1 MKKILIFLLACMLC
15 VGANAQQN
23 QPQLSE
29 TELRNAQTQILKAVE
44 NLKSYIERLGNS
56 EAAGGASPEE
66 RTRIL
71 KYIKRVFFDWPNR
84 YVSVT
89 SRSHPNGRRVK
100 AENYF
105 FNLSR
110 QASAKDGYIR
120 IYRVET
126 DEVMLSKRIMNV
138 KNYNLVS
145 HKNGLKVYRIRLP
158 FHQVFIR
165 TNDRY
170 DERTSK
176 SHTQVDRD
184 NKMVDV
190 YILIDDYDDGVIC
203 KLGNVTIKK

>member
-1 MKKILIFLLACMLC
+1 MKKILFILLTCMLC
-15 VGANAQQN
+15 VGANAQQK
-23 QPQLSE
+23 QSQLSE
-29 TELRNAQTQILKAVE
+29 TELRNAQTQILKAVD
-44 NLKSYIERLGNS
+44 NLKNYIERLGNS
-56 EAAGGASPEE
+56 EAAGGASQDE
-66 RTRIL
+66 RVSIL
-71 KYIKRVFFDWPNR
+71 RYVKRVFFDFPNR
-84 YVSVT
+84 LVTVT

-110 QASAKDGYIR
+110 QASVKDGYIR

-176 SHTQVDRD
+176 SHTQVERD

-190 YILIDDYDDGVIC
+190 YILIDDYDDGIIC
-203 KLGNVTIKK
+203 KLGNITIKK

>member
-15 VGANAQQN
+15 VGANAQQK

-29 TELRNAQTQILKAVE
+29 AELKTAQTQILKAVD
-44 NLKSYIERLGNS
+44 NLKNYIERLGNS
-56 EAAGGASPEE
+56 EAAGGANPEE
-66 RTRIL
+66 RVRIL
-71 KYIKRVFFDWPNR
+71 KYIKRAFFDWPAR

-89 SRSHPNGRRVK
+89 SKSYPNGRRLK

-105 FNLSR
+105 YNLCR
-110 QASAKDGYIR
+110 QASTRDGYIK

-126 DEVMLSKRIMNV
+126 AEAILSKRIMNV

-176 SHTQVDRD
+176 SHTQVERD

-190 YILIDDYDDGVIC
+190 YILIDDYDDGIIC
-203 KLGNVTIKK
+203 KLGNITIKK

>member
-1 MKKILIFLLACMLC
+1 MKKILFILLVCTLC
-15 VGANAQQN
+15 VRADAQQKL
-23 QPQLSE
+23 PQLSE
-29 TELRNAQTQILKAVE
+29 TELRTAQTQILKAVD

-56 EAAGGASPEE
+56 EAAGGAAPEE
-66 RTRIL
+66 RVRIL
-71 KYIKRVFFDWPNR
+71 KYVKRVFFDYPNR
-84 YVSVT
+84 FVTVT
-89 SRSHPNGRRVK
+89 SKSHPNGRRVK

-110 QASAKDGYIR
+110 QASARDGYIR

-138 KNYNLVS
+138 NNYHLVS
-145 HKNGLKVYRIRLP
+145 HKNGFKTYRIRLP
-158 FHQVFIR
+158 FHQIYMR
-165 TNDRY
+165 TYDRY

-176 SHTQVDRD
+176 SHTQVERD

-190 YILIDDYDDGVIC
+190 YLLIDDFDDGLIA

>member
-1 MKKILIFLLACMLC
+1 MKKIVIVLLACILC
-15 VGANAQQN
+15 VGADAQQ

-29 TELRNAQTQILKAVE
+29 AELRTAHTQILKAID
-44 NLKSYIERLGNS
+44 NLKNNIERLGNS
-56 EAAGGASPEE
+56 EAAGGATLEE
-66 RTRIL
+66 RVKIL
-71 KYIKRVFFDWPNR
+71 KYIKRVFYDFPNR
-84 YVSVT
+84 YVTVT
-89 SRSHPNGRRVK
+89 SRTHPNGRRVK

-105 FNLSR
+105 LNLSR

-138 KNYNLVS
+138 NNYHLVS
-145 HKNGLKVYRIRLP
+145 HKNGVKAYRIRLP
-158 FHQVFIR
+158 FHQVFVR

-176 SHTQVDRD
+176 TRTQVERD

-190 YILIDDYDDGVIC
+190 YILIDDFDDGLIA

>member
-1 MKKILIFLLACMLC
+1 MKKFEILLLACFL
-15 VGANAQQN
+15 VIGANAQQN

-29 TELRNAQTQILKAVE
+29 TELRNAQIQILKAVD

-71 KYIKRVFFDWPNR
+71 KYIKRAFFDWPNR

-138 KNYNLVS
+138 NNYHLVS
-145 HKNGLKVYRIRLP
+145 HKNGVKAYRIRLP
-158 FHQVFIR
+158 FHQIFIR

-176 SHTQVDRD
+176 THTQVDKD

-190 YILIDDYDDGVIC
+190 YILIDDFDDGILAN
-203 KLGNVTIKK
+203 LGTVTIKK